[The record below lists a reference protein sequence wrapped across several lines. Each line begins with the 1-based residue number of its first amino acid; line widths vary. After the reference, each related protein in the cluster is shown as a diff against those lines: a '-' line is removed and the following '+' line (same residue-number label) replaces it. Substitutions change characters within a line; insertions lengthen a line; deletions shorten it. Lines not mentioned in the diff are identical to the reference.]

1 MSTDS
6 MRWFFNTWLTG
17 MDALVVCMDLLQR
30 AKMYFITFIN
40 NTAKKLCYLFT
51 VLLINPVI
59 WGLFFFSRGK
69 KYDRLN
75 IVLLTDL
82 NIKASSDQLDI
93 IIENLKKDDIT
104 LQFL

>member
-6 MRWFFNTWLTG
+6 ACWFFNTWMTG

-30 AKMYFITFIN
+30 AKMYFVSFRTKTGQITLWYVIM
-40 NTAKKLCYLFT
+40 
-51 VLLINPVI
+51 VLWINPVS
-59 WGLFFFSRGK
+59 WGFLFREK
-69 KYDRLN
+69 KFDRLN

-82 NIKASSDQLDI
+82 NTQASSDQLEV